1 MRNPFTSVFF
11 AGLLFPA
18 AGCGPDDSPG
28 VGGDTFETWDSAGIE
43 IVESAAPAWGDDGWS
58 IADTPSLVIG
68 RMEGDARYLFGE
80 VAGAVVLRDGRI
92 AVLDGQS
99 ALIRV
104 YSPEGDHIE
113 DWGGQGEGPGEF
125 DFPRKIFPYRGDS
138 ILVAEFVARGLTVF
152 DDRGRFGRTMVPE
165 MRLSFLTE
173 LRRRMEEGDRSV
185 VPAHSCCTLWGP
197 LANGAFLL
205 SYPEM
210 IPETGTGTKRGTVT
224 AAITPDS
231 GGAARNVGDFKG
243 QPRTYEVLGGDSRTE
258 LQFPPW
264 FNMAA
269 AGDGYLATEG
279 DSYSISAF
287 DASGRLVRIIRLAR
301 EPRPVTDEVKS
312 AHGRRLSE
320 RILAPGAPVEG
331 GSPEAVLER
340 MLSLPYPSHLPTFF
354 GLHVDPEGNIW
365 AVQLPYGVGD
375 EGQAAE
381 RPGLF
386 VFGGDGRHLGMV
398 EMPARLSVFQIG
410 ADFVLGSVR
419 DDLGVQYVHLY
430 RIEK

>member
-1 MRNPFTSVFF
+1 MRNHFTSVLR
-11 AGLLFPA
+11 AGLLFLS
-18 AGCGPDDSPG
+18 AGCRPDDSPG
-28 VGGDTFETWDSAGIE
+28 VRGNTFQTWDSAGIE
-43 IVESAAPAWGDDGWS
+43 IVESAAPAWDGDGWS

-104 YSPEGDHIE
+104 YSPRGVHIE

-125 DFPRKIFPYRGDS
+125 VYPQKVFPYRGDS

-152 DDRGRFGRTMVPE
+152 DDRGRFGRSMVPE
-165 MRLSFLTE
+165 MRLSFATE
-173 LRRRMEEGDRSV
+173 WRKRMEEGDRSV
-185 VPAHSCCTLWGP
+185 VPAESCCRLWGP

-224 AAITPDS
+224 AAIIPDS
-231 GGAARNVGDFKG
+231 GGAARNAGDFKG
-243 QPRTYEVLGGDSRTE
+243 RPRRYEVLGGGSRTG

-264 FNMAA
+264 FNMVAA
-269 AGDGYLATEG
+269 ADGYLATEG

-312 AHGRRLSE
+312 AHRRQLSE
-320 RILAPGAPVEG
+320 RILAPGAAIEG
-331 GSPEAVLER
+331 GSPGAVLER
-340 MLSLPYPSHLPTFF
+340 MLSRPYPSHLPTFF

-365 AVQLPYGVGD
+365 AGQHPYGVGD
-375 EGQAAE
+375 EGQAID
-381 RPGLF
+381 RNGFF
-386 VFGGDGRHLGMV
+386 VFGRDGRHLGVV
-398 EMPARLSVFQIG
+398 ELPRRISVFQIG

-419 DDLGVQYVHLY
+419 DDLGVQYVYLY
-430 RIEK
+430 RIER